1 VNNFHIMSYIY
12 FMSTTFKQFKTKAL
26 KNPVVKT
33 EYEALEP
40 EYEVV
45 KTIINQRV
53 KRGWSQTELAKAV
66 GSRQPVISRLERG
79 EGNPS
84 LQTLHKIAKA
94 LDLSL
99 QVSMK

>member
-1 VNNFHIMSYIY
+1 MT
-12 FMSTTFKQFKTKAL
+12 TTFKQFKTKAL
-26 KNPVVKT
+26 KDKT
-33 EYEALEP
+33 IKAEYDALGP

-45 KTIINQRV
+45 KTIINQRI
-53 KRGWSQTELAKAV
+53 KRGWSQTQLAEAI

-84 LQTLHKIAKA
+84 LRTLHKIAKA

-99 QVSMK
+99 QVSME

>member
-1 VNNFHIMSYIY
+1 MA
-12 FMSTTFKQFKTKAL
+12 TTFKKFKAKAL
-26 KNPVVKT
+26 KNSVVKA
-33 EYEALEP
+33 EYDALEP

-45 KTIINQRV
+45 KTIINQRI

-66 GSRQPVISRLERG
+66 GSRQPVISKLERG

-84 LQTLHKIAKA
+84 LSTLHKIAKA

>member
-1 VNNFHIMSYIY
+1 MK
-12 FMSTTFKQFKTKAL
+12 TTFKQFKSKAL
-26 KNPVVKT
+26 KDSVVKS
-33 EYEALEP
+33 EYEALGP

-45 KTIINQRV
+45 KTIINQRI
-53 KRGWSQTELAKAV
+53 KRGWSQTELANAI

-84 LQTLHKIAKA
+84 LSTLQKIANA

>member
-1 VNNFHIMSYIY
+1 MT
-12 FMSTTFKQFKTKAL
+12 TTFKQFKAKAL
-26 KNPVVKT
+26 KNPAVKA
-33 EYEALEP
+33 EYDALSP

-45 KTIINQRV
+45 KTIINQRL
-53 KRGWSQTELAKAV
+53 KRGWSQTQLAEAI

-84 LQTLHKIAKA
+84 LQTLQRIAKA

>member
-1 VNNFHIMSYIY
+1 MT
-12 FMSTTFKQFKTKAL
+12 TTFKKFKTNAL
-26 KNPVVKT
+26 KNPVVKA
-33 EYEALEP
+33 EYDSLAP

-45 KTIINQRV
+45 KTIIRERI
-53 KRGWSQTELAKAV
+53 KRGWSQAELANAV

-84 LQTLHKIAKA
+84 LSTLRKIATA

>member
-1 VNNFHIMSYIY
+1 MTS
-12 FMSTTFKQFKTKAL
+12 TFKQFKTKIL
-26 KNPVVKT
+26 KNPVVKD
-33 EYEALEP
+33 EYEALKP

-45 KTIINQRV
+45 KTIISQRI

-84 LQTLHKIAKA
+84 LSTLHKIARA

-99 QVSMK
+99 EVSMK

>member
-1 VNNFHIMSYIY
+1 MNISY
-12 FMSTTFKQFKTKAL
+12 KKFKTKAL
-26 KNPVVKT
+26 TNKKVRKA
-33 EYEALEP
+33 YDALNP

-45 KTIINQRV
+45 RAIIKYRL
-53 KRGWSQTELAKAV
+53 KRGWSQTELADAI

-84 LQTLHKIAKA
+84 LQTLHKIASA

-99 QVSMK
+99 RVSMK

>member
-1 VNNFHIMSYIY
+1 MT
-12 FMSTTFKQFKTKAL
+12 TTFKQFKTKAL
-26 KNPVVKT
+26 KNPTVKA
-33 EYEALEP
+33 EYDALEP
-40 EYEVV
+40 EYGVV
-45 KTIINQRV
+45 KTIISQRI
-53 KRGWSQTELAKAV
+53 KRGWSQTKLAEAV
-66 GSRQPVISRLERG
+66 GTRQPVISRLERG

>member
-1 VNNFHIMSYIY
+1 MT
-12 FMSTTFKQFKTKAL
+12 TTFKQFKRKAL
-26 KNPVVKT
+26 KNPVVKA
-33 EYEALEP
+33 EYEALKP

-45 KTIINQRV
+45 KTIISQRI

-84 LQTLHKIAKA
+84 LSTLHKIARA

-99 QVSMK
+99 EVSMK

>member
-1 VNNFHIMSYIY
+1 MT
-12 FMSTTFKQFKTKAL
+12 TTFKQFKSKAL
-26 KNPVVKT
+26 KNPAVKA
-33 EYEALEP
+33 EYGALAP

-45 KTIINQRV
+45 KTIIKQRI
-53 KRGWSQTELAKAV
+53 KRGWSQTQLAKAV

-84 LQTLHKIAKA
+84 LLTLHKIAKA

-99 QVSMK
+99 RVSMK

>member
-1 VNNFHIMSYIY
+1 MT
-12 FMSTTFKQFKTKAL
+12 TTFKQFKTKAL
-26 KNPVVKT
+26 KNPVVRA
-33 EYEALEP
+33 EYEALAP

-45 KTIINQRV
+45 TTIIKERI

-84 LQTLHKIAKA
+84 LSTLRKIAQA
-94 LDLSL
+94 FNLSL
-99 QVSMK
+99 EVSMK